1 MHGYFNQ
8 QRRLD
13 VSCLIQVLTDLRVF
27 FYQIKHAFLIYI
39 SILYTSNAPY
49 AATHMIERSLVLCN
63 YILFTHLCRIN
74 KKLAEKVAVV

>member
-1 MHGYFNQ
+1 MHGYLNQ

-13 VSCLIQVLTDLRVF
+13 ASCLIQVLTDLRVF

-49 AATHMIERSLVLCN
+49 AATHMIEEFSALQL
-63 YILFTHLCRIN
+63 YIIYTLM
-74 KKLAEKVAVV
+74 